1 MSSDQTSRPFVDRPV
16 TDLAAAEVLAG
27 AAAKHWGLSEPRLLR
42 SGMNA
47 IYRAGDVVLRV
58 SSPSAPATSSIQL
71 AVTLEARGLEVTRP
85 VRETSLDRDGMSVTA
100 WEYLPAAVDR
110 PIDWHAVGDMV
121 RRTHE
126 IDRSAV
132 PPGYPVPQPTD
143 FPWWDFSTLLDD
155 VSGVLDDGARRG
167 IEAAIGRWPDW
178 GNSNGSVVCH
188 GDVHPGNVIMTER
201 GPVLI
206 DWDLLCWAPR
216 GWDHAPMMTW
226 HTRWGGDASWYADFA
241 EGYGRSMVA
250 DSSAEAFAELRLV
263 AATLMRL
270 KAGMHNEAAM
280 PEAQR
285 RLAYWRGESDA
296 PTWQA
301 Q

>member
-1 MSSDQTSRPFVDRPV
+1 MTSDRWSRPFVDRPI
-16 TDLAAAEVLAG
+16 TDLAAATELAG
-27 AAAKHWGLSEPRLLR
+27 VAAQHWGLSEPALLR

-58 SSPSAPATSSIQL
+58 SSPSAPATHSIQL
-71 AVTLEARGLEVTRP
+71 AGVLEAHGLTVP
-85 VRETSLDRDGMSVTA
+85 HAVRETALDSGGMSVTA
-100 WEYLPAAVDR
+100 WEYLPTDGR
-110 PIDWHAVGDMV
+110 PIDWHVVGGMV

-126 IDRSAV
+126 IDRSEV
-132 PPGYPVPQPTD
+132 PIGYPVPRPTD
-143 FPWWDFSTLLDD
+143 FPWWNFPTLLTDAAE
-155 VSGVLDDGARRG
+155 VLDDAARAG
-167 IEAAIGRWPDW
+167 LEAAIDRWPDW
-178 GNSNGSVVCH
+178 GEQTGSVVCH

-206 DWDLLCWAPR
+206 DWDLLCWAPP

-226 HTRWGGDASWYADFA
+226 HTRWGGEASWYADFA
-241 EGYGRSMVA
+241 AGYGRSMIG
-250 DSSAEAFAELRLV
+250 DQPAEAFAELRLV

-270 KAGMHNEAAM
+270 KAGMRQDAAM

-285 RLAYWRGESDA
+285 RLAYWRGETDA